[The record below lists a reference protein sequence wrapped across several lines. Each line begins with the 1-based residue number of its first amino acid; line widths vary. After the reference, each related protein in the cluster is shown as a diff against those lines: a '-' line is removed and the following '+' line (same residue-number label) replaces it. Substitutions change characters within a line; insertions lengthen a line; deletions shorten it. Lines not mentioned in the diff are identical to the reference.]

1 MTLAQIKSKMPLEF
15 IEEIYRNFS
24 PRIAD
29 KILIGMSEKRL
40 TTLRV
45 NTIKFNMEDLLKI
58 LQKENIE
65 YENVEWYNDAL
76 IIKNAD
82 EKKIQ
87 NLDIYTN
94 GYIYLQSLSSMI
106 PPIILNPKKGE
117 KVLDLTAAPGSKTT
131 QMAAMM
137 ENDGYILANELDKIR
152 CERLKYNVNMQGA
165 EIVEVINMPGENVGE
180 KYPNT
185 FDKVLLD
192 VPCSGEGR
200 FLVSDEKTYK
210 NWSTKQ
216 VQDLVEIQK
225 KLFESAVEALKA
237 GGEMVYSTCTLNL
250 KENEEIVNYAI
261 KNLNVKVEEINIELK
276 DKAKGISKGYD
287 SSLKNTIRV
296 LPNKYQEGFYVAKI
310 IKNNY

>member
-15 IEEIYRNFS
+15 IEEIYKNFS

-58 LQKENIE
+58 LQEENIE

-165 EIVEVINMPGENVGE
+165 EIVEVINMPGENAGE
-180 KYPNT
+180 KYSNE
-185 FDKVLLD
+185 FDKGLLD

-225 KLFESAVEALKA
+225 QLFESAVKALKV

-261 KNLNVKVEEINIELK
+261 KNLNVKVGEINIGIK

-296 LPNKYQEGFYVAKI
+296 LPNKYQEGFFVAKL
-310 IKNNY
+310 IKEG

>member
-1 MTLAQIKSKMPLEF
+1 
-15 IEEIYRNFS
+15 
-24 PRIAD
+24 
-29 KILIGMSEKRL
+29 
-40 TTLRV
+40 
-45 NTIKFNMEDLLKI
+45 
-58 LQKENIE
+58 
-65 YENVEWYNDAL
+65 
-76 IIKNAD
+76 
-82 EKKIQ
+82 
-87 NLDIYTN
+87 
-94 GYIYLQSLSSMI
+94 MI

-165 EIVEVINMPGENVGE
+165 GIVEVINMPGENVGE
-180 KYPNT
+180 KYPNA

-225 KLFESAVEALKA
+225 QLFESAVKALKV

-261 KNLNVKVEEINIELK
+261 KNLNVKVGEINIGLK

-296 LPNKYQEGFYVAKI
+296 LPNKYQEGFFVAKL
-310 IKNNY
+310 IKEG

>member
-15 IEEIYRNFS
+15 IEEIYKNFS

-58 LQKENIE
+58 LQEENIE

>member
-15 IEEIYRNFS
+15 IEEIYKNFS

-106 PPIILNPKKGE
+106 PPIILNPKKEE

-152 CERLKYNVNMQGA
+152 CDRLKYNVHMQGA

-287 SSLKNTIRV
+287 TCLKNTIRV

>member
-15 IEEIYRNFS
+15 IEEIYKNFS

-29 KILIGMSEKRL
+29 KILIGMAEKRL

-45 NTIKFNMEDLLKI
+45 NTIKFNMGDLLKI
-58 LQKENIE
+58 LQEENIE

-76 IIKNAD
+76 IIKNVD

-117 KVLDLTAAPGSKTT
+117 KILDLTAAPGSKTT

-180 KYPNT
+180 KYSNE
-185 FDKVLLD
+185 FDKGLLD

-225 KLFESAVEALKA
+225 QLFESAVKALKV

-261 KNLNVKVEEINIELK
+261 KNLNVKVGEINIGIK

-296 LPNKYQEGFYVAKI
+296 LPNKYQEGFFVAKL
-310 IKNNY
+310 IKEG

>member
-1 MTLAQIKSKMPLEF
+1 
-15 IEEIYRNFS
+15 
-24 PRIAD
+24 
-29 KILIGMSEKRL
+29 
-40 TTLRV
+40 
-45 NTIKFNMEDLLKI
+45 MEDLLKI

-106 PPIILNPKKGE
+106 PPIILNPKKEE

-152 CERLKYNVNMQGA
+152 CDRLKYNVHMQGA

-287 SSLKNTIRV
+287 TSLKNTIRV

>member
-58 LQKENIE
+58 LQEENIE

-106 PPIILNPKKGE
+106 PPIILNPKKEE

-180 KYPNT
+180 KYPNA

-225 KLFESAVEALKA
+225 QLFESAVKALKV

-261 KNLNVKVEEINIELK
+261 KNLNVKVGEINIGLK

-296 LPNKYQEGFYVAKI
+296 LPNKYQEGFFVAKL
-310 IKNNY
+310 IKEG

>member
-15 IEEIYRNFS
+15 IEEIYKNFS

-29 KILIGMSEKRL
+29 KILIGMAEKRL

-45 NTIKFNMEDLLKI
+45 NTIKFNMGDLLKI
-58 LQKENIE
+58 LQEENIE

-76 IIKNAD
+76 IIKNVD

-117 KVLDLTAAPGSKTT
+117 KILDLTAAPGSKTT

-165 EIVEVINMPGENVGE
+165 EIVEVINMPGENAGE
-180 KYPNT
+180 KYSNE
-185 FDKVLLD
+185 FDKGLLD

-225 KLFESAVEALKA
+225 QLFESAVKALKV

-261 KNLNVKVEEINIELK
+261 KNLNVKVGEINIGIK

-296 LPNKYQEGFYVAKI
+296 LPNKYQEGFFVAKL
-310 IKNNY
+310 IKEG

>member
-15 IEEIYRNFS
+15 IEEIYKNFS

-29 KILIGMSEKRL
+29 KILIGMAEKRL

-45 NTIKFNMEDLLKI
+45 NTIKFNMGDLLKI
-58 LQKENIE
+58 LQEENIE

-76 IIKNAD
+76 IIKNVD

-117 KVLDLTAAPGSKTT
+117 KILDLTAAPGSKTT

-180 KYPNT
+180 KYSNE
-185 FDKVLLD
+185 FDKGLLD

-225 KLFESAVEALKA
+225 QLFESAVKALKI
-237 GGEMVYSTCTLNL
+237 EKKIVYSTCTLNL

-296 LPNKYQEGFYVAKI
+296 LPNKYQEGFFVAKL
-310 IKNNY
+310 IKEG

>member
-15 IEEIYRNFS
+15 IEEIYKNFS

-58 LQKENIE
+58 LQEENIE

-106 PPIILNPKKGE
+106 PPIILNPKKRE

-180 KYPNT
+180 KYPNA

-225 KLFESAVEALKA
+225 QLFESAVKALKV

-261 KNLNVKVEEINIELK
+261 KNLNVKVGEINIGLK

-287 SSLKNTIRV
+287 SSLKNIIRV
-296 LPNKYQEGFYVAKI
+296 LPNKYQEGFFVAKL
-310 IKNNY
+310 IKEG

>member
-29 KILIGMSEKRL
+29 KILIGMSEKKL

-45 NTIKFNMEDLLKI
+45 NTIKFNMEDLLKT

-65 YENVEWYNDAL
+65 YENVEWYDDAL
-76 IIKNAD
+76 ILKNVD

-87 NLDIYTN
+87 SLDIYTN

-180 KYPNT
+180 KYLNA

-200 FLVSDEKTYK
+200 FLISDEKTYK

-225 KLFESAVEALKA
+225 KLFESAVKALKT

-261 KNLNVKVEEINIELK
+261 KNLNVNVEEINIGVK

-296 LPNKYQEGFYVAKI
+296 LPNKYQEGFFVAKL
-310 IKNNY
+310 IKEG

>member
-45 NTIKFNMEDLLKI
+45 NTIKFNMGDLLKI
-58 LQKENIE
+58 LQEENIE

-180 KYPNT
+180 KYPNA

-225 KLFESAVEALKA
+225 QLFESAVKALKV

-261 KNLNVKVEEINIELK
+261 KNLNVKVGEINIGLK

-296 LPNKYQEGFYVAKI
+296 LPNKYQEGFFVAKL
-310 IKNNY
+310 IKEG

>member
-45 NTIKFNMEDLLKI
+45 NTIKFNMEDSLKI

-165 EIVEVINMPGENVGE
+165 GIVEVINMPGENVGE
-180 KYPNT
+180 KYPNA

-225 KLFESAVEALKA
+225 QLFESAVKALKV

-261 KNLNVKVEEINIELK
+261 KNLNVKVGEINIGLK
-276 DKAKGISKGYD
+276 DKARGISKGYD

-296 LPNKYQEGFYVAKI
+296 LPNKYQEGFFVAKL
-310 IKNNY
+310 IKEG

>member
-15 IEEIYRNFS
+15 IEEIYKNFS

-58 LQKENIE
+58 LQEENIE

-180 KYPNT
+180 KYPNA

-225 KLFESAVEALKA
+225 QLFESAVKALKV

-261 KNLNVKVEEINIELK
+261 KNLNVKVGEINIGLK

-296 LPNKYQEGFYVAKI
+296 LPNKYQEGFFVAKL
-310 IKNNY
+310 IKEG

>member
-106 PPIILNPKKGE
+106 PPIILNPKKEE

-152 CERLKYNVNMQGA
+152 CDRLKYNVHMQGA

-261 KNLNVKVEEINIELK
+261 KNLNVKVGEINIELK

-296 LPNKYQEGFYVAKI
+296 LPNKYQEGFFVAKL
-310 IKNNY
+310 IKEG

>member
-15 IEEIYRNFS
+15 IEEIYKNFS

-29 KILIGMSEKRL
+29 KILIGMAEKRL

-45 NTIKFNMEDLLKI
+45 NTIKFNMGDLLKI
-58 LQKENIE
+58 LQEENIE

-180 KYPNT
+180 KYPNA

-225 KLFESAVEALKA
+225 QLFESAVKALKV

-261 KNLNVKVEEINIELK
+261 KNLNVKVGEINIGLK

-296 LPNKYQEGFYVAKI
+296 LPNKYQEGFFVAKL
-310 IKNNY
+310 IKEG

>member
-15 IEEIYRNFS
+15 IEEIYKNFS

-58 LQKENIE
+58 LQEENIE

-180 KYPNT
+180 KYPNA

-225 KLFESAVEALKA
+225 QLFESAVKALKV

-261 KNLNVKVEEINIELK
+261 KNLNVKVGEINIGIK

-296 LPNKYQEGFYVAKI
+296 LPNKYQEGFFVAKL
-310 IKNNY
+310 IKEG

>member
-15 IEEIYRNFS
+15 IEEIYKNFS

-180 KYPNT
+180 KYPNA

-225 KLFESAVEALKA
+225 QLFESAVKALKV

-296 LPNKYQEGFYVAKI
+296 LPNKYQEGFFVAKL
-310 IKNNY
+310 IKEG

>member
-45 NTIKFNMEDLLKI
+45 NTIKFNMEDFLKI

-106 PPIILNPKKGE
+106 PPIILNPKKEE

-152 CERLKYNVNMQGA
+152 CDRLKYNVHMQGA

>member
-76 IIKNAD
+76 ILKNAD

-117 KVLDLTAAPGSKTT
+117 KILDLTAAPGSKTT

-261 KNLNVKVEEINIELK
+261 KNLNVKVGEINIGIK

-296 LPNKYQEGFYVAKI
+296 LPNKYQEGFFVAKL
-310 IKNNY
+310 IKEG

>member
-15 IEEIYRNFS
+15 IEEIYKNFS

-165 EIVEVINMPGENVGE
+165 EIVEVINMTGENVGE
-180 KYPNT
+180 KYPNA

-225 KLFESAVEALKA
+225 QLFESAVKTLKV

-261 KNLNVKVEEINIELK
+261 KNLNVKVGEINIGLK

-296 LPNKYQEGFYVAKI
+296 LPNKYQEGFFVAKL
-310 IKNNY
+310 IKEG

>member
-106 PPIILNPKKGE
+106 PPIILNPKKEE

-152 CERLKYNVNMQGA
+152 CDRLKYNVHMQGA

-287 SSLKNTIRV
+287 TSLKNTIRV

>member
-40 TTLRV
+40 TTLSV

-65 YENVEWYNDAL
+65 YENVEWYDDAL
-76 IIKNAD
+76 ILKNVD

-87 NLDIYTN
+87 SLDIYTN

-180 KYPNT
+180 KYLNA

-200 FLVSDEKTYK
+200 FLISDEKTYK

-287 SSLKNTIRV
+287 TSLKNTIRV